1 MPGRHKVSH
10 ISSEAIFAIPS
21 MGAGKAFLAIIL
33 CCLLISLDFNLNLSK
48 SIRGYAKDI
57 LQPFTY
63 LGLLPGVVI
72 DNYNYFFTSRETF
85 SKEIVRLKKENEK
98 LTLINS
104 LLDEKIKENMS
115 LKAIWGLTKNDLKN
129 YTLAKKLYI
138 SSDYNSP
145 ILTLDISN
153 SESSLIP
160 NLPVF
165 NKSGIIGVTG
175 SIGLQH
181 AEVSL
186 VQDINSKIPVISS
199 DSRLHGVVQ
208 GGGLNNQGDLI
219 NMKKTALLREG
230 ETLLSSD
237 LSDVFPSGFFV
248 AKIVSITDEPDNEFL
263 NVKVSFL
270 EIPNNEDLFL
280 IFTGVNKINEK

>member
-1 MPGRHKVSH
+1 MPRKHKVSQ

-21 MGAGKAFLAIIL
+21 MGTGKAFLAITL
-33 CCLLISLDFNLNLSK
+33 CCILISLDFNLNLSK
-48 SIRGYAKDI
+48 SIRGHAKDI

-63 LGLLPGVVI
+63 LGILPGIVM

-85 SKEIVRLKKENEK
+85 SKEIIRLQEENEK
-98 LTLINS
+98 LILINS
-104 LLDEKIKENMS
+104 LLDEKIKENRS
-115 LKAIWGLTKNDLKN
+115 LKAIWGLAKNDLEN

-145 ILTLDISN
+145 VLTLDISN
-153 SESSLIP
+153 SASTLIP

-165 NKSGIIGVTG
+165 TKSGLIGVTR

-186 VQDINSKIPVISS
+186 IHDINSKIPVISS
-199 DSRLHGVVQ
+199 ESRLHGVVQ
-208 GGGLNNQGDLI
+208 GGGSKNQGKLI
-219 NMKKTALLREG
+219 NIKKTALLKEG

-237 LSDVFPSGFFV
+237 LSNFFPSGFFV
-248 AKIVSITDEPDNEFL
+248 ARVVSVKDEPDNEFL

-270 EIPNNEDLFL
+270 DMPNNDDLFL
-280 IFTGVNKINEK
+280 IFTGVNEIDEK